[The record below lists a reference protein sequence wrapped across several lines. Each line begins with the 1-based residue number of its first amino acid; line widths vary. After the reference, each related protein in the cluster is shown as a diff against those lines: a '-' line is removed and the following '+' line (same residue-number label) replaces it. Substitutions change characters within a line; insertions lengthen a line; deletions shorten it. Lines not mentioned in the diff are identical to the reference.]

1 MQRCDPRN
9 MNITFKIG
17 ISMPAS
23 EKESPKTSTPVVNDT
38 ESVKEQPAQDVKSET
53 NEEPQQSDLLKNS
66 AKAKAFTSKPKRKLA
81 SSRRGSSSM
90 GNTESAGASD
100 AGKVY
105 RSRPE
110 EMHSRSVYRDERSA
124 EDVTKRGHTGFAET
138 GKDADMT
145 VHAQVEFHDKRQPRV
160 HCPMTLEQAICEQER
175 ICREKERKADRA
187 RECIQQAIDKQ
198 KRESARIDLMRRQY
212 DEQTRNNLIN
222 EQRRAEL
229 SRQQRERDN
238 IERVLEDQ
246 RQAAI
251 REQQC
256 EEEAAIRQ
264 QQCEDEAA
272 IRQQQCEDEAAD
284 AADEQ
289 CIEASPKNTSIY
301 IDESLPVV
309 PCDTHALEM
318 RKRGNYRDI
327 HPIKRNSVLICDEYG
342 MREHDPTRDGPIEA
356 YLA

>member
-198 KRESARIDLMRRQY
+198 KRESARIDFMKKQY
-212 DEQTRNNLIN
+212 DEETRNYLIK
-222 EQRRAEL
+222 EQRQAEL

-256 EEEAAIRQ
+256 EEEAAIR
-264 QQCEDEAA
+264 
-272 IRQQQCEDEAAD
+272 

-289 CIEASPKNTSIY
+289 CIEAAPKNTSIY
-301 IDESLPVV
+301 LDESLPVV